1 MSAQILRKRRAFA
14 MRRLALA
21 AIGVSFFG
29 LSGATLGADIGIPN
43 PSEVAA
49 APDERHAT
57 AHPTEPPASNAKAT
71 SAFVDGLYKELM
83 EWTPPPCLSE
93 TSDASLR
100 NYRQKIS
107 VSRPNPPGRV
117 ANGTR
122 YLRWT
127 ALDVLS
133 PLKAAPRLRDAPADT
148 GRPARLEPL
157 R

>member
-1 MSAQILRKRRAFA
+1 MSAQILRKRRTLA

-21 AIGVSFFG
+21 AIGVSFFV
-29 LSGATLGADIGIPN
+29 LSETTLGADVGIAN
-43 PSEVAA
+43 QSAVAA
-49 APDERHAT
+49 APSGRHAT
-57 AHPTEPPASNAKAT
+57 ARPTEPPEINAT
-71 SAFVDGLYKELM
+71 THSAFVDGLYKELM
-83 EWTPPPCLSE
+83 EWTSPPCLSE

-117 ANGTR
+117 TNSTR
-122 YLRWT
+122 YRRWT
-127 ALDVLS
+127 ALEVS
-133 PLKAAPRLRDAPADT
+133 PPLKAAPPLRDAPADN

>member
-1 MSAQILRKRRAFA
+1 

-21 AIGVSFFG
+21 AIGVSFFV
-29 LSGATLGADIGIPN
+29 LSGATLGAEIGIAN
-43 PSEVAA
+43 RSAVAA
-49 APDERHAT
+49 APGGRHAT
-57 AHPTEPPASNAKAT
+57 AHPTEPPEINAT
-71 SAFVDGLYKELM
+71 THSAFVDGLYKELM

-107 VSRPNPPGRV
+107 VFRPNPPGRV
-117 ANGTR
+117 ANATR

-127 ALDVLS
+127 APEVLP
-133 PLKAAPRLRDAPADT
+133 PLKAAPRLRDAPTDN